1 MFLLFGPGD
10 IYRLLYIVCKAN
22 HREVK
27 PMSRTRDLRN
37 PLDSA
42 PKDLPSRSGRFR
54 LRWVILGMTAL
65 LLVLNYADRAAL
77 GVAGPQMIEQL
88 GLSKAQFGLVASAF
102 FFGYVPCAFLGGWL
116 SDRYGPRSIMGVA
129 VAWWSLF
136 TALTAAGT
144 GFISLLIIRVLFG
157 FGEGPQG
164 SVSTKTMHNWF
175 PQRQMGTAMGMVQG
189 ATPLGGVVGTPAVV
203 WLLSIGDWRLA
214 FIVLGVIGG
223 LCTIGWFAVVRDR
236 PDLHPWA
243 RLQDVE
249 EPRERITEVPNT
261 SESDEAEALPMR
273 HYFKMPIIWST
284 AIAFFGYAWV
294 LYTFLT
300 WFPVYLTQERG
311 VNLKELAVAGTIPWV
326 FGVIGFVLGGLITD
340 RIANRTGKPAAARA
354 LMIVA
359 GLTVTAVLFALIGL
373 ADTTVAA
380 VALMA
385 SVVFVLYLTG
395 AQYFAIVADLVPGR
409 RVGGVMG
416 FVHAIANLAGIAAP
430 AIVGAIID
438 NTGSWATTFTLSG
451 AVCILGAALMGI
463 FGRSKK
469 VAQVR

>member
-1 MFLLFGPGD
+1 MSPIRDVRKRLHAEANEGPARQG
-10 IYRLLYIVCKAN
+10 
-22 HREVK
+22 
-27 PMSRTRDLRN
+27 
-37 PLDSA
+37 
-42 PKDLPSRSGRFR
+42 GFR

-77 GVAGPQMIEQL
+77 GVAGPQMLEQL
-88 GLSKAQFGLVASAF
+88 GLSKAQFGLIASAF

-144 GFISLLIIRVLFG
+144 GFISLLVIRVLFG

-175 PQRQMGTAMGMVQG
+175 PQRQMGTAMGIVQG
-189 ATPLGGVVGTPAVV
+189 ATPLGGVVGTPLVV
-203 WLLSIGDWRLA
+203 WLLSIGDWRLS
-214 FIVLGVIGG
+214 FIVLGAIGG
-223 LCTIGWFAVVRDR
+223 LCTLGWFAVVRDR

-243 RLQDVE
+243 RAHDVE
-249 EPRERITEVPNT
+249 EQRERIDSAAEPA
-261 SESDEAEALPMR
+261 SESEEPPPLR

-311 VNLKELAVAGTIPWV
+311 VNLKELAIAGTIPWV
-326 FGVIGFVLGGLITD
+326 FGVVGFVVGGLITD
-340 RIANRTGKPAAARA
+340 RIASKTGKPAAARA
-354 LMIVA
+354 LMIVV
-359 GLTVTAVLFALIGL
+359 GLTVTAVMFALIGL
-373 ADTTVAA
+373 ATTTVVA
-380 VALMA
+380 VTLMA
-385 SVVFVLYLTG
+385 AVVFVLYLTG
-395 AQYFAIVADLVPGR
+395 AQYFAIVADIVPGR

-451 AVCILGAALMGI
+451 AVCILGAALMAI

-469 VAQVR
+469 VAQVG

>member
-1 MFLLFGPGD
+1 
-10 IYRLLYIVCKAN
+10 
-22 HREVK
+22 
-27 PMSRTRDLRN
+27 MSRTPDLRN
-37 PLDSA
+37 PAPSSA
-42 PKDLPSRSGRFR
+42 GGLTARRGAFR
-54 LRWVILGMTAL
+54 LRWLILATTAL

-144 GFISLLIIRVLFG
+144 GFVSLLIIRVLFG

-175 PQRQMGTAMGMVQG
+175 PQRQMGTAMGLVQG
-189 ATPLGGVVGTPAVV
+189 ATPLGGVVGTPLVV

-214 FIVLGVIGG
+214 FIVLGAVGG

-236 PDLHPWA
+236 PDMHPWA

-249 EPRERITEVPNT
+249 EQRERITAMPEN
-261 SESDEAEALPMR
+261 SGADEADALPLR

-340 RIANRTGKPAAARA
+340 RIARRTGKPATARA
-354 LMIVA
+354 VMIVA

-373 ADTTVAA
+373 ADSTVAA

-385 SVVFVLYLTG
+385 AVVFVLYLTG
-395 AQYFAIVADLVPGR
+395 AQYFAIVADIVPGR

-430 AIVGAIID
+430 FIVGAIID

-451 AVCILGAALMGI
+451 AVCIVGAALMAI

-469 VAQVR
+469 VAQVV